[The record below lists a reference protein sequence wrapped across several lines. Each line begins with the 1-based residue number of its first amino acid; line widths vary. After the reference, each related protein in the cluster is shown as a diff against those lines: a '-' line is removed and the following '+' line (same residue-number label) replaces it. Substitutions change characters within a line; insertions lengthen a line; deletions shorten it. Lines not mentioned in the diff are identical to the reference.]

1 VPTAMPKSTCAAAG
15 ANAGAIRSA
24 ATNSVLLS
32 FIKVSGSR
40 CMHLTIQ
47 LHIERNNRLSTSPR
61 GCACRTFE
69 VGRRLIDDL
78 ASMIRANLF
87 PASLRTAW
95 RESCRNDPE
104 VES

>member
-24 ATNSVLLS
+24 ATANSVLLR
-32 FIKVSGSR
+32 FIKVSGSS

-69 VGRRLIDDL
+69 VARRLIDDL
-78 ASMIRANLF
+78 ASMIPR
-87 PASLRTAW
+87 
-95 RESCRNDPE
+95 
-104 VES
+104 